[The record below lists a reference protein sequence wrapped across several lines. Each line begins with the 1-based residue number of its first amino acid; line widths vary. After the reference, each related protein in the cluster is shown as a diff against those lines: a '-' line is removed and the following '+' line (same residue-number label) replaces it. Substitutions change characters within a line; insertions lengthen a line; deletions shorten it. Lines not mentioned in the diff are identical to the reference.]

1 MRILVV
7 EDEQKV
13 ADALREGLVDER
25 YDVVVERTGEGAFF
39 RVNTETFDVVL
50 LDLTLPG
57 RDGLEILRALRQR
70 RMETP
75 VLVLTARDS
84 LEDRVTGLDAGA
96 DDYLVKPFAFAELLA
111 RIRALVRRGRVAD
124 APKLAVG
131 DLEMDLVTRKVLRGG
146 KPGGPHRPRVRAAR
160 ISDAVSGAGRVARD
174 AGARCLEGNRTHDA
188 ARQRDRRPHRA
199 PAPQGGSRTHG
210 QVDPHYAWRRLH
222 AARRESRD
230 RNTRW
235 VAGRWWRSHSVR
247 MRLTLWDVA
256 ATTVVLGAYLFGVYT
271 SVSRNVSDSLDERLR
286 ADFYWAAAT
295 VDEGPDGLIMPF
307 PQIDLL
313 LEEESPWVQVWSVD
327 GKQLLLSNDEAQA
340 PSHPGKPGTRPARE
354 RT

>member
-13 ADALREGLVDER
+13 ADALREGLEDER

-124 APKLAVG
+124 APRLSVG
-131 DLEMDLVTRKVLRGG
+131 DLEMDLVTRKVLRDG
-146 KPGGPHRPRVRAAR
+146 RPVDLTVREFELLEFLMR
-160 ISDAVSGAGRVARD
+160 YQSQVVSRETLARD
-174 AGARCLEGNRTHDA
+174 VWKETARTTPLDNVIDVHI
-188 ARQRDRRPHRA
+188 ARQRRKVDLE
-199 PAPQGGSRTHG
+199 HG
-210 QVDPHYAWRRLH
+210 EKLIHTVRGVGFML
-222 AARRESRD
+222 RE
-230 RNTRW
+230 
-235 VAGRWWRSHSVR
+235 G
-247 MRLTLWDVA
+247 
-256 ATTVVLGAYLFGVYT
+256 
-271 SVSRNVSDSLDERLR
+271 E
-286 ADFYWAAAT
+286 
-295 VDEGPDGLIMPF
+295 P
-307 PQIDLL
+307 
-313 LEEESPWVQVWSVD
+313 
-327 GKQLLLSNDEAQA
+327 
-340 PSHPGKPGTRPARE
+340 
-354 RT
+354 